1 MKRKNKQMIGTALAV
16 TMILGSLSG
25 CVPQK
30 TSSPAPETTAQ
41 AESKEGESDK
51 PLMNETGMPI
61 VNSSVSLKWLQNPDI
76 IKTLQ
81 IWSFPEVR
89 AGNRGSH

>member
-1 MKRKNKQMIGTALAV
+1 MFMVIRENKKEEDIFMKRKNKQMIGTALAV

-51 PLMNETGMPI
+51 PLMNAH
-61 VNSSVSLKWLQNPDI
+61 
-76 IKTLQ
+76 
-81 IWSFPEVR
+81 VR
-89 AGNRGSH
+89 